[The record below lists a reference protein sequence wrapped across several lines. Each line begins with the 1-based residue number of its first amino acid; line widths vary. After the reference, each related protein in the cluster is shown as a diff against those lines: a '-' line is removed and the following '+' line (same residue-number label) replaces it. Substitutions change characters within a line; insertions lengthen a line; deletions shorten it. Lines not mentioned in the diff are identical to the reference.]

1 MRIGMVCP
9 YDWGTPGGVRSHI
22 QGLVATLQSRG
33 HEVSVL
39 TPVDDESCLPE
50 WAVPGGKP
58 ISVSYNGSVA
68 GLSFGVRATRR
79 VRRWIRDGE
88 FDVLH
93 VHEPLAPSLSILSC
107 WSAQGPIVGTWHSSL
122 DRSRILSAGYSIA
135 QTAMEKM
142 SARIA
147 VSEDARRTLVTHVG
161 GDAVLIPNGVRTA
174 DFHVKVRA
182 TDPEKPTLLFLG
194 RVDEPRKGLDVLIA
208 ALPDIVAAI
217 PTVSLLIAGPGETE
231 GHLEDVA
238 PGLRQHIH
246 IIGNVSDEARRDLFG
261 RSDLYIAPQIGGES
275 FGIVLIEAM
284 ASGTPVL
291 ASDLP
296 AFRRVTGDGQSGALF
311 RTGDPAALA
320 SAAIELLREPSRRE
334 QLATVGLARAQVFDW
349 ERIVDEVLAVYD
361 SVRLPD
367 SRVAEDLTGQLVGRL
382 RTWRS
387 G

>member
-9 YDWGTPGGVRSHI
+9 YDWATPGGVRSHI

-39 TPVDDESCLPE
+39 TPVEDESCLPE

-58 ISVSYNGSVA
+58 IAVSYNGSVA

-122 DRSRILSAGYSIA
+122 DRSRILSAGYAIA

-174 DFHVKVRA
+174 DFRVEARK
-182 TDPEKPTLLFLG
+182 TNPDEPTLLFLG
-194 RVDEPRKGLDVLIA
+194 RVDETRKGLDVLIA
-208 ALPDIVAAI
+208 ALPEIVSAVPSVRIA
-217 PTVSLLIAGPGETE
+217 IAGPGETE
-231 GHLEDVA
+231 EHLTELA
-238 PGLRQHIH
+238 PHLRQRIDV
-246 IIGNVSDEARRDLFG
+246 IGNVSDDARRDLFA

-296 AFRRVTGDGQSGALF
+296 AFRRVTLDGQSGELF

-320 SAAIELLREPSRRE
+320 SSAIELLRDPSRRA
-334 QLATVGLARAQVFDW
+334 QLASAGLTRSQVFDW